1 MIRSLVLFIHIA
13 SVLAMVAGLT
23 LEAFGVESARK
34 AAPRLSGIA
43 VALTVLSGFYLGA
56 RVGVL
61 GDAWLRSSYAAI
73 VVMAVA
79 GGLARRSNALLRSSL
94 RVRTTFAL
102 AIVFLMVAKPDAVT
116 SLLVLGLAV
125 VTSTV
130 VAWPISAASR
140 LPMEKASHL

>member
-130 VAWPISAASR
+130 VAWPIAAASH

>member
-13 SVLAMVAGLT
+13 SVLAMFAGLT
-23 LEAFGVESARK
+23 LEGFGVESARK

-61 GDAWLRSSYAAI
+61 GDAWLRTSYAAI
-73 VVMAVA
+73 VVIAVA
-79 GGLARRSNALLRSSL
+79 GGLARRSQALLRSSL
-94 RVRTTFAL
+94 KVRTTFGL
-102 AIVFLMVAKPDAVT
+102 AIVFLMIAKPDAVT
-116 SLLVLGLAV
+116 SLVVLGIALVVSAV
-125 VTSTV
+125 V
-130 VAWPISAASR
+130 ALPITPASR